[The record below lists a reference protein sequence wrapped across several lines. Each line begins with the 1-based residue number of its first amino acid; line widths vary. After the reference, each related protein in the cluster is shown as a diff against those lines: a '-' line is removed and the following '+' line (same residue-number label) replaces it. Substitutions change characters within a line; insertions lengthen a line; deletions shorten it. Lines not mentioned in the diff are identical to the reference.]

1 MTVKLEKIAN
11 KMRNLEKKIEQSKC
25 NINSDLLIKQ
35 QAVINLLIIAL
46 DKAVDNME
54 NVVDRFFSLKGG
66 EKE

>member
-25 NINSDLLIKQ
+25 NINNDMLIKQ

>member
-11 KMRNLEKKIEQSKC
+11 KMRNLEKKIEQSKY
-25 NINSDLLIKQ
+25 NINSDLLVKQ

-54 NVVDRFFSLKGG
+54 NVVDRFF
-66 EKE
+66 

>member
-11 KMRNLEKKIEQSKC
+11 KMRNLEKKIEQSKY

-54 NVVDRFFSLKGG
+54 NVVDRFFI
-66 EKE
+66 ERW

>member
-1 MTVKLEKIAN
+1 MTIKLEKIAN

-25 NINSDLLIKQ
+25 NINNDMLVKQ

-54 NVVDRFFSLKGG
+54 NVVDRFF
-66 EKE
+66 